1 MHSRTCAFLYLR
13 HVLLTLST
21 VHSNGTDSVL
31 TKMLSNLKDETA
43 TSTVLNFKSVQ
54 DSGKGVLLELNI
66 NDGTNDGTDF

>member
-1 MHSRTCAFLYLR
+1 
-13 HVLLTLST
+13 
-21 VHSNGTDSVL
+21 
-31 TKMLSNLKDETA
+31 MLSNLKDETA